1 MSGDEKLRERFVQAY
16 LHNARPV
23 PVILKELGVS
33 KVQARAWRQSEG
45 LNRARLQRS
54 LVDQQYQQVVA
65 LVESGRS
72 VLSAIEEV
80 GFPQSLAYRY
90 LAQDGLE
97 LVRSNRGGT
106 AQPVDS
112 WHTLLNPDT
121 NAVSTTRGT
130 PPPTSALNPAV
141 GVTRSGAS

>member
-1 MSGDEKLRERFVQAY
+1 MSGDEKLRERFVKAY

>member
-1 MSGDEKLRERFVQAY
+1 MSGDEKLRERFVEAY
-16 LHNARPV
+16 LHDARPV

-45 LNRARLQRS
+45 LNRARRQRS
-54 LVDQQYQQVVA
+54 LVDKQYQQVVA

-90 LAQDGLE
+90 LLRTGWSSSEAI
-97 LVRSNRGGT
+97 
-106 AQPVDS
+106 
-112 WHTLLNPDT
+112 
-121 NAVSTTRGT
+121 AVERHNMTGI
-130 PPPTSALNPAV
+130 ALPKL
-141 GVTRSGAS
+141 